1 MCQWMKMCQMIGT
14 RTLTMKNPAGQCLLS
29 TKNGGFFACCSWYKD
44 TDNEKS
50 CWPVPAIYKKWWFLF
65 MLLLPTVLVIFV
77 LSKNCTPYELHR
89 EIKWCIAEGL
99 HGFTEENFKDLLER
113 CLATGQSTSST
124 NCSSV
129 LALKFNAVMTSDD
142 TFAEW
147 CVHASLLL
155 LVLVHSAT
163 RRLQS
168 QFRVQHSFKPHKHRP
183 IRTRNGKISE
193 AHG

>member
-1 MCQWMKMCQMIGT
+1 
-14 RTLTMKNPAGQCLLS
+14 
-29 TKNGGFFACCSWYKD
+29 
-44 TDNEKS
+44 
-50 CWPVPAIYKKWWFLF
+50 
-65 MLLLPTVLVIFV
+65 MLLLPMVLVIFV

-89 EIKWCIAEGL
+89 EIKRCIAEGL
-99 HGFTEENFKDLLER
+99 HGFAEENCKHLLER
-113 CLATGQSTSST
+113 CLAAGQSTSST
-124 NCSSV
+124 KCSSV

-183 IRTRNGKISE
+183 IVQEMVKSVKLMAESVLKMSEKNVKIAE
-193 AHG
+193 QAAVRAF

>member
-1 MCQWMKMCQMIGT
+1 
-14 RTLTMKNPAGQCLLS
+14 
-29 TKNGGFFACCSWYKD
+29 
-44 TDNEKS
+44 
-50 CWPVPAIYKKWWFLF
+50 
-65 MLLLPTVLVIFV
+65 
-77 LSKNCTPYELHR
+77 
-89 EIKWCIAEGL
+89 
-99 HGFTEENFKDLLER
+99 
-113 CLATGQSTSST
+113 LAAGQSTSST
-124 NCSSV
+124 KCSSV

-163 RRLQS
+163 RCLQS

-183 IRTRNGKISE
+183 IRTRSGKISE